1 IDLATGMNAQIL
13 LSSKYWR
20 IDFITSMGFV
30 LISVPLNIFLIK
42 KYGLI
47 GSAYANLI
55 SVFIYNTTRLLII
68 WKLFKLQPYN
78 HKNLLTM
85 VIAAVCF
92 FIVYISP
99 SLNNIYAD
107 AILKTVVFMPL
118 YIFLILKLKISE
130 DFNQL
135 LLSFIEKI
143 KIRTKK

>member
-1 IDLATGMNAQIL
+1 
-13 LSSKYWR
+13 
-20 IDFITSMGFV
+20 
-30 LISVPLNIFLIK
+30 
-42 KYGLI
+42 
-47 GSAYANLI
+47 
-55 SVFIYNTTRLLII
+55 
-68 WKLFKLQPYN
+68 
-78 HKNLLTM
+78 
-85 VIAAVCF
+85 CF